1 MRFDAVE
8 GRYPGFK
15 AHVLGADGTRHGF
28 LKVFVNGE
36 PIASLADP
44 VSDNDG
50 IEVLAAVGGG

>member
-15 AHVLGADGTRHGF
+15 AHVLGADGTAYGF

-44 VSDNDG
+44 VTESDE